1 MTSSL
6 GDRVGALVPA
16 LRARAADTE
25 QQRKI
30 SAESI
35 RELTEAGLFR
45 ALTPRRYG
53 GTELGVDEVYG
64 AVIDVA
70 RACTASGWVAG
81 LMAIHSFMLARFDPR
96 AQDEVWAA
104 GPDTLAASGVAPS
117 GEAVRV
123 EGGVRVTGRWSYAS
137 GVDHCAWA
145 ILNTHVRDD
154 RYPDMKPTSHFVLVP
169 AADYTIEDDWHVAGL
184 RGSGSKSVRVD
195 NVFVPSHRV
204 ELGLAIHAGKAS
216 GLAVNSPL
224 FQISFP
230 GLFALVFAPAAIGT
244 ALAMTDHFREFMAKR
259 RAAYTGVAFSTK
271 PATWSRLAEAT
282 GSVDAARL
290 VLERDLAAL
299 ASEATSGAR
308 PAASVT
314 ERARYDVAFIVD
326 LCARAVD
333 RLYAGSGGRALFESS
348 PLQRCFRDM
357 HAITQH
363 AATSIDDAGE
373 RYGKFLLETP

>member
-1 MTSSL
+1 MTDAL
-6 GDRVGALVPA
+6 ADRIATLAPA
-16 LRARAADTE
+16 LRARAAETE
-25 QQRKI
+25 KLRQI
-30 SAESI
+30 PAASI
-35 RELTEAGLFR
+35 RALTEAGLFR
-45 ALTPRRYG
+45 ALAPKRYG
-53 GTELGVDEVYG
+53 GSELDAATVYG

-70 RACTASGWVAG
+70 RACAATGWVAG

-154 RYPDMKPTSHFVLVP
+154 RYPDMKPTSHFVVVP

-184 RGSGSKSVRVD
+184 RGSGSKSVRLE
-195 NVFVPSHRV
+195 NVFVPGHRV

-216 GLAVNSPL
+216 GLAVNSAL
-224 FQISFP
+224 YQISFP
-230 GLFALVFAPAAIGT
+230 ALFALVFAPSAIGN
-244 ALAMTDHFREFMAKR
+244 ALAMIDHFREFMAVR
-259 RAAYTGVAFSTK
+259 RAAYTGAAFSSK
-271 PATWSRLAEAT
+271 PATWSRLADAIA
-282 GSVDAARL
+282 SVDAARL
-290 VLERDLAAL
+290 LLERDLAAL
-299 ASEATSGAR
+299 AREATSGDR
-308 PAASVT
+308 PAAATT
-314 ERARYDVAFIVD
+314 ERARFDVAFIVD

-373 RYGKFLLETP
+373 RYGKFLLEST